1 MAKSQRYV
9 ETGEA
14 SPPRSFPEVNPHFPQ
29 PTHDFTLQA
38 VMEMKESIGQLSA
51 KTDRL
56 IADVKSQSDKVD
68 AIRTKVN
75 LVTCGATV
83 IGFLF
88 ALILTLAKLLPVEAL
103 IPK

>member
-1 MAKSQRYV
+1 MAKSTRF
-9 ETGEA
+9 EDTRES
-14 SPPRSFPEVNPHFPQ
+14 SPPRSFAEVTPRFPQ

-56 IADVKSQSDKVD
+56 IADVKSQGDKIET
-68 AIRTKVN
+68 IRTKMT
-75 LVTCGATV
+75 LVTGGSLV

-88 ALILTLAKLLPVEAL
+88 ALILALAKLLPIEMI

>member
-1 MAKSQRYV
+1 MAKNPRYD
-9 ETGEA
+9 ETRDS
-14 SPPRSFPEVNPHFPQ
+14 SPPKSFAEVTPRFSQ

-68 AIRTKVN
+68 AIRTKMN
-75 LVTCGATV
+75 FVTGGAVV

-88 ALILTLAKLLPVEAL
+88 AVILTLVKLLPIGSLLA
-103 IPK
+103 K